1 MYSFLEIQF
10 IFMNCSTLDDILDVM
25 YSFLYVKAD
34 DDLTDDQSN
43 YIRDLSKERM
53 LYLIS

>member
-34 DDLTDDQSN
+34 DDLTDDQSE

-53 LYLIS
+53 LDLIS